1 MLSSLQYSGG
11 VCVVTVVNNKEYFK
25 RFGKIYLLPVNIY
38 IYIYIYIFILSPVK
52 KLKFSSRVYILSLLS
67 HIKKKKILYN
77 IYIINFNIR

>member
-38 IYIYIYIFILSPVK
+38 IYIYIYIYIFILSPVK
-52 KLKFSSRVYILSLLS
+52 KLRFSSRIYILSLLS
-67 HIKKKKILYN
+67 HIKKNKI
-77 IYIINFNIR
+77 FM